1 MEKVGLALGGGG
13 ARGMAHVLALETID
27 ACGVA
32 PVVLSG
38 TSMGSIIGALYASGL
53 SGTEIRERVAK
64 HMITEE
70 DTFKDVLAKR
80 ADLLKWLGAVRL
92 EFGKG
97 GFLRADGFLGF
108 LLEEIRATTF
118 EELAIP
124 LHVVA
129 TDFWSGK
136 PVVFSS
142 GELLPA
148 IKASMAIPG
157 VFSPV
162 AFDGKVLVDG
172 GVVNNLPYD
181 IIADQCDYTIAVDV
195 APTRRPGSSQIP
207 NMIDSVLGMFDI
219 LVEAAIESRMERAP
233 PTVYVRPELVDVR
246 TLDFD
251 KIESVY
257 EQSRPAMAML
267 KSELEKLLQ

>member
-1 MEKVGLALGGGG
+1 MKTLGLALGGGG
-13 ARGMAHVLALETID
+13 ARGLSHVLALETID
-27 ACGVA
+27 ACGVE

-38 TSMGSIIGALYASGL
+38 TSMGAIIGALYASGQ
-53 SGTEIRERVAK
+53 SGEEIREGIDK
-64 HMITEE
+64 HMITDE
-70 DTFKDVLAKR
+70 DTFKDVIAKR

-97 GFLRADGFLGF
+97 GLLRADGFLGF

-118 EELAIP
+118 EELKIP
-124 LHVVA
+124 FHVVA
-129 TDFWSGK
+129 TDFWSGE
-136 PVVFSS
+136 PVVFNS

-162 AFDGKVLVDG
+162 VFDGKVLVDG

-181 IIADQCDYTIAVDV
+181 IIADQCDDTIAIDV
-195 APTRRPGSSQIP
+195 APTRRPGSSHVP
-207 NMIDSVLGMFDI
+207 NMMDSVLGMFDI
-219 LVEAAIESRMERAP
+219 LVEAAIESRMEKAP
-233 PTVYVRPELVDVR
+233 PTIYVRPELVDVR

-257 EQSRPAMAML
+257 EQSRPAMAAL
-267 KSELEKLLQ
+267 KIELEQLLQ